1 MNVPSNIGESYWFSH
16 VRTTMPEYIRVIGR
30 VVGEVYVKDIDKK
43 IYYNKVL
50 DISVTDANRSND
62 LINAIAKGWVDVI
75 HGKHFLVKIQRHDY
89 NTEISRDEAIQ
100 AQPLQ
105 QVQQVQ
111 QIDLSEIKN
120 YVNQLMQTST
130 AAIID
135 QLKQLQPNNNVDK
148 NVIDNIVNQITS
160 KLTTVTVSKEQSAI
174 KEVANSVFI
183 NLDQDKELKT
193 NINGEIGTVTTQE
206 DKKSKSIAKKLKT
219 IK

>member
-16 VRTTMPEYIRVIGR
+16 VRNIMPEYIRVVGR
-30 VVGEVYVKDIDKK
+30 VVGEVYIKDIDKK
-43 IYYNKVL
+43 VYYNKVF
-50 DISVTDANRSND
+50 DITVVDANRSND
-62 LINAIAKGWVDVI
+62 LINAIAKGWIDVI

-89 NTEISRDEAIQ
+89 NTEIIRDEVVQ
-100 AQPLQ
+100 VQPLQ
-105 QVQQVQ
+105 QVQQV
-111 QIDLSEIKN
+111 DLSEIKN

-130 AAIID
+130 TAIID
-135 QLKQLQPNNNVDK
+135 QLKQLQPNNIVVDK
-148 NVIDNIVNQITS
+148 NVIDNIVSQITS
-160 KLTTVTVSKEQSAI
+160 KLTTTVSKEQSAI
-174 KEVANSVFI
+174 MDVANSVFI